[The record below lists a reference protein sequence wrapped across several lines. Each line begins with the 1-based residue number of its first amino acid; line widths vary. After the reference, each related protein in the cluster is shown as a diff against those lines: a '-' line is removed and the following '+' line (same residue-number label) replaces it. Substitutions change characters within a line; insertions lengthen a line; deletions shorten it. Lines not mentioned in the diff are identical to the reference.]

1 MIAAIAI
8 SGLVK
13 TNGKQNVARDLTIN
27 RAKGR
32 IAGFLGPSE
41 GCW

>member
-8 SGLVK
+8 FGLVN

-32 IAGFLGPSE
+32 IAGLLGPSE